1 MVCFDRIFTNEI
13 KTIKKYSMNLAQV
26 SKIGLEKEDSKK
38 IAGKLNKLLSN
49 YQIFYMNVR
58 GFHWNIKGSDFFV
71 YHEKFEELYND
82 SLHNIDEIAERI
94 LTLGFVPLHSFSSYK
109 KESSIQEA
117 EHVGERKESL
127 QIILDGLKQLLILE
141 REILILSSETG
152 DEGTV
157 SLMSDYITEQEK
169 LVWMFSASLK

>member
-1 MVCFDRIFTNEI
+1 MKLTEVN
-13 KTIKKYSMNLAQV
+13 
-26 SKIGLEKEDSKK
+26 KIGLEREDSKK
-38 IAGKLNKLLSN
+38 VGEKLNELLSN

-94 LTLGFVPLHSFSSYK
+94 LTLGLVPIHSFSAYK
-109 KESSIQEA
+109 GLSSI
-117 EHVGERKESL
+117 GEVENVSDSKGAL
-127 QIILDGLKQLLILE
+127 HIILEGLKQLLIVE
-141 REILILSSETG
+141 REILELSSSIG

>member
-1 MVCFDRIFTNEI
+1 M
-13 KTIKKYSMNLAQV
+13 KLAAI
-26 SKIGLEKEDSKK
+26 SKIGLEKNDSEKV
-38 IAGKLNKLLSN
+38 AEKLNELLSN

-94 LTLGFVPLHSFSSYK
+94 LTLGLVPLHSFSAYK
-109 KESSIQEA
+109 KVLSISEV
-117 EHVGERKESL
+117 EHVVDSKESL
-127 QIILDGLKQLLILE
+127 KIILEGLKQLLIIE
-141 REILILSSETG
+141 REILMLSSSIG

-157 SLMSDYITEQEK
+157 SLMSEYISEQEK

>member
-1 MVCFDRIFTNEI
+1 
-13 KTIKKYSMNLAQV
+13 MNVAKV
-26 SKIGLEKEDSKK
+26 SKIGLEKGDSKK
-38 IAGKLNKLLSN
+38 IAEKLNELLSN

-94 LTLGFVPLHSFSSYK
+94 LTLGLVPLHSFSAYK
-109 KESSIQEA
+109 KASTIKEVENVAES
-117 EHVGERKESL
+117 KESL
-127 QIILDGLKQLLILE
+127 QIILEGLKQLLILE
-141 REILILSSETG
+141 REILVLSSSIG
-152 DEGTV
+152 DEGSV

>member
-1 MVCFDRIFTNEI
+1 M
-13 KTIKKYSMNLAQV
+13 KLAAI
-26 SKIGLEKEDSKK
+26 SKIGLEKNDSEKV
-38 IAGKLNKLLSN
+38 AEKLNELLSN

-94 LTLGFVPLHSFSSYK
+94 LTLGLVPLHSFSAYK
-109 KESSIQEA
+109 KVSSISEV
-117 EHVGERKESL
+117 EHVVDSKESL
-127 QIILDGLKQLLILE
+127 KVILEGLKQLLIIE
-141 REILILSSETG
+141 REILMLSSSIG

-157 SLMSDYITEQEK
+157 SLMSEYISEQEK

>member
-1 MVCFDRIFTNEI
+1 M
-13 KTIKKYSMNLAQV
+13 KLAAI
-26 SKIGLEKEDSKK
+26 SKIGLEKNDSEKV
-38 IAGKLNKLLSN
+38 AEKLNELLSN

-94 LTLGFVPLHSFSSYK
+94 LTLGLVPLHSFSAYK
-109 KESSIQEA
+109 KVSSISEV
-117 EHVGERKESL
+117 EHVVDSKESL
-127 QIILDGLKQLLILE
+127 KIILEGLKQLLIIE
-141 REILILSSETG
+141 REILMLSSSIG

-157 SLMSDYITEQEK
+157 SLMSEYISEQEK

>member
-1 MVCFDRIFTNEI
+1 
-13 KTIKKYSMNLAQV
+13 MNLAKV
-26 SKIGLEKEDSKK
+26 SKIGLEKGDSKK
-38 IAGKLNKLLSN
+38 VAEKLNELLSN

-94 LTLGFVPLHSFSSYK
+94 LTLGLVPLHSYSAYK
-109 KESSIQEA
+109 GASSIKEVENVA
-117 EHVGERKESL
+117 ESKESL
-127 QIILDGLKQLLILE
+127 QIILEGLKQLLILE
-141 REILILSSETG
+141 REILVLSSSIG

>member
-1 MVCFDRIFTNEI
+1 M
-13 KTIKKYSMNLAQV
+13 KLAAI
-26 SKIGLEKEDSKK
+26 SKIGLEKNDSEKV
-38 IAGKLNKLLSN
+38 AEKLNELLSN

-94 LTLGFVPLHSFSSYK
+94 LTLGLVPLHSFSAYK
-109 KESSIQEA
+109 KVSSISEV
-117 EHVGERKESL
+117 EHVVDSKESL
-127 QIILDGLKQLLILE
+127 KIILEGLKQLLIIE
-141 REILILSSETG
+141 REILMLSSSIG

-157 SLMSDYITEQEK
+157 SLMSEYISEQEK
-169 LVWMFSASLK
+169 LVWMFTASLK

>member
-1 MVCFDRIFTNEI
+1 
-13 KTIKKYSMNLAQV
+13 MNVAKV
-26 SKIGLEKEDSKK
+26 SKIGLEKGDSKK
-38 IAGKLNKLLSN
+38 IAEKLNELLSN

-94 LTLGFVPLHSFSSYK
+94 LTLGLVPLHSFSAYK
-109 KESSIQEA
+109 EASTIKEVENVA
-117 EHVGERKESL
+117 ESKESL
-127 QIILDGLKQLLILE
+127 QIILEGLKQLLILE
-141 REILILSSETG
+141 REILVLSSSIG
-152 DEGTV
+152 DEGSV

>member
-1 MVCFDRIFTNEI
+1 
-13 KTIKKYSMNLAQV
+13 MNLAKV
-26 SKIGLEKEDSKK
+26 SKIGLEKGDSKK
-38 IAGKLNKLLSN
+38 VAEKLNELLSN

-58 GFHWNIKGSDFFV
+58 GFHWNINGSDFFV

-94 LTLGFVPLHSFSSYK
+94 LTLGLVPLHSYSAYK
-109 KESSIQEA
+109 VASSIKEVENVA
-117 EHVGERKESL
+117 ESKESL
-127 QIILDGLKQLLILE
+127 QIILEGLKQLLILE
-141 REILILSSETG
+141 REILVLSSSIG

>member
-1 MVCFDRIFTNEI
+1 MDVA
-13 KTIKKYSMNLAQV
+13 KV
-26 SKIGLEKEDSKK
+26 SKIGLEKGDSKK
-38 IAGKLNKLLSN
+38 IVEKLNELLSN

-82 SLHNIDEIAERI
+82 SLRNIDEIAERI
-94 LTLGFVPLHSFSSYK
+94 LTLGLVPLHSFSAYK
-109 KESSIQEA
+109 EASTIKEVENVADS
-117 EHVGERKESL
+117 KESL

-141 REILILSSETG
+141 REILVLSSSIG
-152 DEGTV
+152 DEGSV

>member
-1 MVCFDRIFTNEI
+1 MDVA
-13 KTIKKYSMNLAQV
+13 KV
-26 SKIGLEKEDSKK
+26 SKIGLEKGDSKK
-38 IAGKLNKLLSN
+38 IVEKLNELLSN

-82 SLHNIDEIAERI
+82 SLRNIDEIAERI
-94 LTLGFVPLHSFSSYK
+94 LTLGLVPLHSFSAYK
-109 KESSIQEA
+109 EASTIKEVENVA
-117 EHVGERKESL
+117 ESKESL

-141 REILILSSETG
+141 REILVLSSSIG
-152 DEGTV
+152 DEGSV

>member
-1 MVCFDRIFTNEI
+1 M
-13 KTIKKYSMNLAQV
+13 KLAKI
-26 SKIGLEKEDSKK
+26 SKIGLEKNDSEKV
-38 IAGKLNKLLSN
+38 AEKLNELLSN

-94 LTLGFVPLHSFSSYK
+94 LTLGLVPLHSFSAYK
-109 KESSIQEA
+109 KVSSISEV
-117 EHVGERKESL
+117 EHVVDSKESL
-127 QIILDGLKQLLILE
+127 KIILEGLKQLLIIE
-141 REILILSSETG
+141 REILMLSSSIG

-157 SLMSDYITEQEK
+157 SLMSEYISEQEK

>member
-1 MVCFDRIFTNEI
+1 MDVA
-13 KTIKKYSMNLAQV
+13 KV
-26 SKIGLEKEDSKK
+26 SKIGLEKGDSKK
-38 IAGKLNKLLSN
+38 IVEKLNELLSN

-94 LTLGFVPLHSFSSYK
+94 LTLGLVPLHSFSAYK
-109 KESSIQEA
+109 KASTIKEVENVAES
-117 EHVGERKESL
+117 KESL
-127 QIILDGLKQLLILE
+127 QIILEGLKQLLILE
-141 REILILSSETG
+141 REILVLSSSIG
-152 DEGTV
+152 DEGSV